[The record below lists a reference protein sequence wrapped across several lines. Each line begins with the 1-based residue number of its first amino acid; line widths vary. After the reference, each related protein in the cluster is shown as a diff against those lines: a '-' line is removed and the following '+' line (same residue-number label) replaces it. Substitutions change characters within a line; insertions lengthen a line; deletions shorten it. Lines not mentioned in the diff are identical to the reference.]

1 MDNAT
6 LDRLETILSN
16 YRLQDGTVV
25 TALQEIQNVFG
36 YLPED
41 VILWFARKS
50 GQPASR
56 FFGGAPFYSQL
67 SLKARGRH
75 TITACCGTVCHVKG
89 SAAIITRIKEELQ
102 LAPDETTSKNGQF
115 TLEEVACI
123 GACSIAPVVVLDKK
137 VYGGMTMAKTVAIM
151 QQVKKSDSGLSG
163 E

>member
-36 YLPED
+36 YLPEEA
-41 VILWFARKS
+41 ILWFSRKS

-56 FFGGAPFYSQL
+56 FFGVATFYSQF
-67 SLKARGRH
+67 SLTPRGRH

-89 SAAIITRIKEELQ
+89 SEAIITRIKEELQ
-102 LAPDETTSKNGQF
+102 LAPDEKTSKNGQF

-137 VYGGMTMAKTVAIM
+137 VHGGMTAAKTVTAIRQM
-151 QQVKKSDSGLSG
+151 GKNDQ
-163 E
+163 EAPRE